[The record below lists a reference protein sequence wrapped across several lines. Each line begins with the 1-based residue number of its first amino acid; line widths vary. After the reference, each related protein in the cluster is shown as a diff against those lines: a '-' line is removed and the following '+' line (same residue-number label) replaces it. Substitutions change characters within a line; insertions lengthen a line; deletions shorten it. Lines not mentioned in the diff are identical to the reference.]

1 MNLCFRHFPD
11 KNRVI
16 ACEMGGYNFATQLEE
31 RAFEDGDSAGSPAIV
46 NGQALFCLGALRA
59 FGEVFG
65 DGFVAFLQHA
75 DTEPFFLFQHGK
87 NGRALFDANQNQQ
100 GVERNGSE
108 GIGGH
113 AAHGTGSALDGYNGD
128 SRGEMA
134 ESFSKLMGTEW
145 QRFHVGSF

>member
-1 MNLCFRHFPD
+1 MDFGFHHFPD

-16 ACEMGGYNFATQLEE
+16 AGEMRSHDFTAQLEE
-31 RAFEDGDSAGSPAIV
+31 RAFEYGNSAGSPAIV
-46 NGQALFCLGALRA
+46 NGQALLGFSTLLA

-65 DGFVAFLQHA
+65 DGFVAFLQYAH
-75 DTEPFFLFQHGK
+75 TEPFFLFKHGK

-113 AAHGTGSALDGYNGD
+113 PAYGAGSALDGYNGHT
-128 SRGEMA
+128 RGEMA
-134 ESFSKLMGTEW
+134 ESLSKLLGVERW
-145 QRFHVGSF
+145 RFHVLSF